1 MEVIKQQ
8 NSEWVS
14 EYSANRDFLIRKK
27 KKKQPQSGSWVQ
39 TLIQLSSFAMQ
50 QEYFNISI

>member
-8 NSEWVS
+8 NSKWVS

-27 KKKQPQSGSWVQ
+27 KKTQSGSWVQ

>member
-27 KKKQPQSGSWVQ
+27 KKNPIRLMSAD
-39 TLIQLSSFAMQ
+39 I
-50 QEYFNISI
+50 NSIVKLCNATRIF

>member
-27 KKKQPQSGSWVQ
+27 KKKTQSGSWVQ
-39 TLIQLSSFAMQ
+39 TLIQLSSFAMK

>member
-27 KKKQPQSGSWVQ
+27 KNPIRLMSAD
-39 TLIQLSSFAMQ
+39 INSSFAMQ

>member
-27 KKKQPQSGSWVQ
+27 KKKTPIRLMSAD
-39 TLIQLSSFAMQ
+39 I
-50 QEYFNISI
+50 NSIVKLCNATRIF

>member
-27 KKKQPQSGSWVQ
+27 KTQSGSWVQ
-39 TLIQLSSFAMQ
+39 TFIQLSSFAMQ
-50 QEYFNISI
+50 QEYFNGSI